1 MTALID
7 KLKTFHGG
15 NLEELNIQFKELAPY
30 FLYGGFYDVNNHYRI
45 YIRSVEFYFH
55 SEKDSEDSV
64 KDPIVYH
71 RNNKYV
77 EGDVPYFNP
86 LSLHAHTSGFDI
98 TFENEKEKYRAS
110 ALIRAYEVYDTEK
123 KCFLVYDTQKMKFV
137 SWIEKMRIM
146 KKVIKK
152 YNEQS
157 TYLYNFLNGFCTGS
171 IRWIPL
177 QMPQSTI
184 TLTIKKRKNVYKSK
198 DSNIYVPLKE
208 LDEREWSFTRNED
221 IKI

>member
-1 MTALID
+1 MLITITGYTSEVSSLLIQ
-7 KLKTFHGG
+7 KKILK
-15 NLEELNIQFKELAPY
+15 
-30 FLYGGFYDVNNHYRI
+30 
-45 YIRSVEFYFH
+45 
-55 SEKDSEDSV
+55 DSV

-137 SWIEKMRIM
+137 SWIEKC
-146 KKVIKK
+146 
-152 YNEQS
+152 ES
-157 TYLYNFLNGFCTGS
+157 
-171 IRWIPL
+171 
-177 QMPQSTI
+177 
-184 TLTIKKRKNVYKSK
+184 
-198 DSNIYVPLKE
+198 
-208 LDEREWSFTRNED
+208 
-221 IKI
+221 